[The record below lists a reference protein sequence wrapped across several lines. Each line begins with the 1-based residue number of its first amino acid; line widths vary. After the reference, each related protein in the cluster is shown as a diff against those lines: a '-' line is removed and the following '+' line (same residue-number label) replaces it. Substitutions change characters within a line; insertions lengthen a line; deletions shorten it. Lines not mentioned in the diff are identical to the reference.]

1 MHADSTFRKLFR
13 AYVWAP
19 SGSQLGFGIRHFFA
33 ATLIF
38 SAISCGDAADQTG
51 IDSDAPLQHQAEI
64 VIAQAGAEKA
74 AENGPVALYLANC
87 AACHQADGMGLPGAF
102 PPLANSDLIRG
113 DPWQIMEATVKGMS
127 GPITVNGQEYDGVM
141 PAMSYLNDQDLAK
154 ILTYVLNSWGNPGG
168 SFTTEQIGTYRRG
181 AGIVPG
187 TGERHVKTQ
196 ETEQAFEGAPLAIVG
211 GAKMLISP
219 GGPDMTEP
227 EFHRATQLY
236 FERCAGCHGVL
247 RKGATGKPL
256 TPDLTQEKGT
266 AYLKALIDFGSP
278 AGMPNWGSSGE
289 IGAEDIDI
297 MARFLQHEP
306 PMPPEFGM
314 AEIQA
319 TWKVLVP
326 VADRPTKPTTDLNL
340 NNIFSV
346 TLRDSGEVALIDGD
360 TKDIVS
366 IIKTGYAVHISRMST
381 SGRYV
386 YTIGRDAKVNL
397 IDLWMDPPQTVAEI
411 RVGLEA
417 RSVET
422 SKYEGYEDKYAMAG
436 SYWPPQ
442 YVIMDGATLEPM
454 KVVSTRGMTV
464 DTQEYH
470 PEPRVAAIIAS
481 HEHPEFIVN
490 IKETGRI
497 LLVDYSDL
505 DNLSVTTI
513 DAARFLHDGGW
524 DLTKRYFLTAA
535 NKSDKVVVVD
545 SKERKLAAII
555 DVDKIPHPGR
565 GANFVHSEYGPVWV
579 TSALGNEKITMIAT
593 DPEGHAEHA
602 WKVVKVMAGQGGG
615 SLFVKTHPKSMN
627 LWVDTPLN
635 PDPGISQSVAVF
647 NIDDLDAGYEV
658 LPIAEWANLGDGP
671 KRVVHPEY
679 NQQGDEVW
687 FSVWSGMEEESAI
700 VVVDDRTRKLKH
712 VIKGDRIITPTG
724 KFNVYNTMNDIY

>member
-1 MHADSTFRKLFR
+1 MHADSAFRKLPR
-13 AYVWAP
+13 ACAGAP
-19 SGSQLGFGIRHFFA
+19 SVYQPGFGLRHLVA
-33 ATLIF
+33 ATSIF
-38 SAISCGDAADQTG
+38 FVISCGDAADRTG
-51 IDSDAPLQHQAEI
+51 IDSNEPLEHQAEI

-74 AENGPVALYLANC
+74 TENGPTALYLANC
-87 AACHQADGMGLPGAF
+87 AACHQADGQGLPGAF
-102 PPLANSDLIRG
+102 PPLANSDLISG

-141 PAMSYLNDQDLAK
+141 PAMSYMSDEDLAK
-154 ILTYVLNSWGNPGG
+154 VLTYVLNSWGNPGG
-168 SFTTEQIGTYRRG
+168 SFTADQISTYRRG

-187 TGERHVKTQ
+187 TGERHVKTP
-196 ETEQAFEGAPLAIVG
+196 ETEQAFEGAPLAIAG
-211 GAKMLISP
+211 GAAMLITP
-219 GGPDMTEP
+219 GAPDMTEAD
-227 EFHRATQLY
+227 FGRASQLY

-256 TPDLTQEKGT
+256 TPDLTKEKGT
-266 AYLKALIDFGSP
+266 DYLKALINFGSP

-289 IGAEDIDI
+289 IGDEDVDM

-306 PMPPEFGM
+306 PLPPEFGM
-314 AEIQA
+314 EEIQA
-319 TWKVLVP
+319 SWNVLVP
-326 VADRPTKPTTDLNL
+326 IEDRPTKPAHDLNL
-340 NNIFSV
+340 DNIFSV

-360 TKDIVS
+360 TKDIVT

-422 SKYEGYEDKYAMAG
+422 SKYD
-436 SYWPPQ
+436 
-442 YVIMDGATLEPM
+442 
-454 KVVSTRGMTV
+454 TRGMTV

-481 HEHPEFIVN
+481 HQHPEFIVN
-490 IKETGRI
+490 VKETGRI
-497 LLVDYSDL
+497 LLVDYSDIS
-505 DNLSVTTI
+505 NLSVTTI

-545 SKERKLAAII
+545 SLERKLAAVI

-565 GANFVHSEYGPVWV
+565 GANFVHPEYGPVWV

-602 WKVVKVMAGQGGG
+602 WKVVKVVSGQGGG
-615 SLFVKTHPKSMN
+615 SLFVKTHPKSGN

-635 PDPGISQSVAVF
+635 PETTISQSVAVF
-647 NIDDLDAGYEV
+647 NINDLDAGYEV
-658 LPIAEWANLGDGP
+658 IPIAEWADLGDGP